1 MLERLSRFFGYAWG
15 TAALAPSPLGR
26 AWTVV
31 AACWLLARVYVPWLP
46 EWHVR
51 IPVLRRGRRLDV
63 FVGQYQ
69 DLEVLREIYL
79 ESEYPD
85 DLGIVEPEVIV
96 DLGANVGYTL
106 LDFRLRYPNARL
118 IGLEPDPVA
127 FHTLRLNTAA
137 DPNISVLP
145 LAIAGADG
153 LREFYSSSESVV
165 SGFERTRDFQT
176 PITVPTRS
184 LDTLMKEL
192 GLARIDLL
200 KIDVEGAEEE
210 VLAAATR
217 LTDVGVVIGE
227 LHTPLL
233 TVGIDDFYRR
243 FLGDFVVQTTDE
255 RPERATFLARR
266 SPSPAPSTPVAR

>member
-1 MLERLSRFFGYAWG
+1 
-15 TAALAPSPLGR
+15 
-26 AWTVV
+26 
-31 AACWLLARVYVPWLP
+31 
-46 EWHVR
+46 
-51 IPVLRRGRRLDV
+51 
-63 FVGQYQ
+63 
-69 DLEVLREIYL
+69 VLREIYL

-200 KIDVEGAEEE
+200 KIDVEGAEVDVLRGAASLLGRRAVGALLFE
-210 VLAAATR
+210 VSLPQIEALGHDGAEPFAILDSAAYDCFTLTPRGTVGERVRAATDR
-217 LTDVGVVIGE
+217 
-227 LHTPLL
+227 
-233 TVGIDDFYRR
+233 Y
-243 FLGDFVVQTTDE
+243 
-255 RPERATFLARR
+255 ANY
-266 SPSPAPSTPVAR
+266 VALPRDA